1 MAPTPLT
8 CHVYR
13 TSQWSNVRVDGQLDV
28 NSAAT
33 LRTTVLKC
41 LADEP
46 AAIILDLKNLICPAN
61 APLTILTALA
71 RAAAAWPGIP
81 LVAHSAAADLV
92 ERLRTMAVTWSVTV
106 VPDAAAAAVHLSKA
120 KGPASVR
127 MDLVST
133 SDLAHIRA
141 TARQVC
147 ERAGRPAVA
156 DTVEVVVTEL
166 ATNALCHGTGSRT
179 VILSASPY
187 HLHVAVRDG
196 SAEVPHVREPG
207 DDEHGRGL
215 HIVEALSTAWGS
227 TPTRDGK
234 VVWATVR
241 PRR

>member
-1 MAPTPLT
+1 MAPTPLS
-8 CHVYR
+8 CQVDR
-13 TSQWSNVRVDGQLDV
+13 TSPWPTVRVVGQLDAT
-28 NSAAT
+28 SAAT

-46 AAIILDLKNLICPAN
+46 PAIVLDLRELTCRDN
-61 APLTILTALA
+61 APLRILAALA

-81 LVAHSAAADLV
+81 LVAHSAAPDLV
-92 ERLRTMAVTWSVTV
+92 GRLRATAVTWSVAV
-106 VPDAAAAAVHLSKA
+106 LPDAVAAADHLSRTRS
-120 KGPASVR
+120 PASVR
-127 MDLVST
+127 VDLT
-133 SDLAHIRA
+133 SSGDLAHVRE

-147 ERAGRPAVA
+147 ERAGRSTIA

-166 ATNALCHGTGSRT
+166 ATNALCHGTGTRT
-179 VILSASPY
+179 VIISASPY

-196 SAEVPHVREPG
+196 SDEVPRVRDASE
-207 DDEHGRGL
+207 DEHGRGL
-215 HIVEALSTAWGS
+215 RIVEALSTAWGS